1 MKQRD
6 VSVTGSV
13 TQYEIPASFHGKE
26 HMSNRLVVRGDKVTG
41 MI

>member
-13 TQYEIPASFHGKE
+13 TQYEILASFHGKE
-26 HMSNRLVVRGDKVTG
+26 HMSDRLVIGRDKVTG
-41 MI
+41 VI